1 MGSSSHF
8 TSIKSCSIDEQ
19 NHKPVN
25 DVKDL
30 KWQTIGSEKSADGM
44 KHTIPLLNP
53 SHLLKKGADT
63 TVETQTL
70 YFADLISGNCG
81 FVQLL
86 YSNVLDNLY
95 KSVQLNLKLFSCQ
108 NEDKKSDLWETFKIE
123 HISRFTEY
131 RVESEHFLYELTP
144 TENEHEGFGKLV
156 LVAKSLRSHSGKL
169 FDIDLSASFRDG
181 FKVDPDGSSV
191 YLDKHKKSRKI
202 MRHVF
207 VPKSTFSGS
216 FKTEQ
221 GNSPAQCVFNA
232 VPSLFIEAVQGLSPN
247 KAASRWNF
255 ACFLSRE
262 LGFVCMEFTTTANY
276 GKTTVTVSGLG
287 SHEGVT
293 AVYASSDPDPESHVV
308 HLTSI
313 RDNDSNWEYPSAIKV
328 PVEGSSQCL
337 EIDSLRLV
345 NRYDILSELP
355 GVVRKIVQSIA
366 GIKPYL
372 YQYCQRASFR
382 GQEGV
387 AIVESTFI
395 TTRD

>member
-1 MGSSSHF
+1 MGSGSHF
-8 TSIKSCSIDEQ
+8 TPIESCSPSKQ
-19 NHKPVN
+19 NYKHV
-25 DVKDL
+25 DVEDL
-30 KWQTIGSEKSADGM
+30 KWQTVGRGKSADES
-44 KHTIPLLNP
+44 KHAITLLNP
-53 SHLLKKGADT
+53 SHLLKKGIDT

-108 NEDKKSDLWETFKIE
+108 NEGKKSDLWETFKIE

-131 RVESEHFLYELTP
+131 CVESENFLYELTP
-144 TENEHEGFGKLV
+144 ADSNNEGFGKLV
-156 LVAKSLRSHSGKL
+156 LASKNLKSHSGKS
-169 FDIDLSASFRDG
+169 FDIALNASFKSG
-181 FKVDPDGSSV
+181 FKAHPDGSSI
-191 YLDKHKKSRKI
+191 YTDKHNKSRKI

-221 GNSPAQCVFNA
+221 GSPPAQCEFDA
-232 VPSLFIEAVQGLSPN
+232 VPGLFIEAVQGLSPN

-262 LGFVCMEFTTTANY
+262 LGFVGMEFTTTADY
-276 GKTTVTVSGLG
+276 GKTTVTVTGLG
-287 SHEGVT
+287 SNEGVS
-293 AVYASSDPDPESHVV
+293 AVYASSDPDPESHFA
-308 HLTSI
+308 HLSTI
-313 RDNDSNWEYPSAIKV
+313 KDNDSNWDYPSAIKI
-328 PVEGSSQCL
+328 PVEDSFHYL
-337 EIDSLRLV
+337 ELDSLRLV

-395 TTRD
+395 TTHD